1 MERKSKQNV
10 GGEKPMK
17 LFLFTLLLSVFLTPA
32 TSVCNA
38 EMVSISK
45 QKVNMRSGP
54 GTKHDVLW
62 ELGKGY
68 PLMVIATKGK
78 WVMVKDFENDVG
90 WIYQPLTSKTPH
102 LIVKKKK
109 INIRNGPG
117 KNYRVISTASHGTV
131 FRTLKQIKGWA
142 KVEDEDGL
150 IGWILRK
157 LLWGW

>member
-1 MERKSKQNV
+1 
-10 GGEKPMK
+10 MK
-17 LFLFTLLLSVFLTPA
+17 LFRFALLLSVFLTAA
-32 TSVCNA
+32 TSVCHA

-68 PLMVIATKGK
+68 PLMVIVTKGK
-78 WVMVKDFENDVG
+78 WLKVKDFENDVG

-102 LIVKKKK
+102 LIVKKRKV
-109 INIRNGPG
+109 NIRNGPG
-117 KNYRVISTASHGTV
+117 KNYRVISTASHGIV
-131 FRTLKQIKGWA
+131 FRTLKQKKGWV
-142 KVEDEDGL
+142 KIEDENGL
-150 IGWILRK
+150 IGWIFRK